1 MTLFHL
7 QDVQFLD
14 VLRIDELTIERGET
28 TCIVGTSGA
37 GKSTLVRLLNRMNP
51 LTSGTI
57 TYEGVDLETLD
68 PVDLRRDVVMLA
80 QTPLLF
86 KGTVEENVQK
96 GVQFAEKEEKTKE
109 EIARALETV
118 SLAIDGATDVATLS
132 GGEKQRVALARVLLM
147 DPNVYLL
154 DEPTS
159 ALDPGTEEEVM
170 RAFLEEAKRRQQT
183 VLIITHSRDV
193 AEQFADRIITV
204 EKGRIV
210 HD

>member
-7 QDVQFLD
+7 QDVRFLD
-14 VLRIDELTIERGET
+14 VLHVDELTIERGKT

-57 TYEGVDLETLD
+57 TYEGVDLETID
-68 PVDLRRDVVMLA
+68 PVALRRDVVMLA

-109 EIARALETV
+109 EMARALETV
-118 SLAIDGATDVATLS
+118 SLAIDGATDVAKLS

-159 ALDPGTEEEVM
+159 ALDPGTEAEVM

>member
-7 QDVQFLD
+7 QDVRFLD
-14 VLRIDELTIERGET
+14 VLHVDELTIERGKT

-57 TYEGVDLETLD
+57 TYEGVDLETID
-68 PVDLRRDVVMLA
+68 PVALRRDVVMLA

-118 SLAIDGATDVATLS
+118 SLAIDGATDVAKLS

-170 RAFLEEAKRRQQT
+170 RAFLEETKRRQQT

>member
-14 VLRIDELTIERGET
+14 VLHVDELTIERGKT

-57 TYEGVDLETLD
+57 TYEGVDLETID
-68 PVDLRRDVVMLA
+68 PVALRRDVVMLA

-118 SLAIDGATDVATLS
+118 SLAIDGATDVAKLS

-170 RAFLEEAKRRQQT
+170 RAFLEETKRRQQT

>member
-7 QDVQFLD
+7 QDVRFLD
-14 VLRIDELTIERGET
+14 VLHVDELTIERGKT

-57 TYEGVDLETLD
+57 TYEGVDLETID
-68 PVDLRRDVVMLA
+68 PVTLRRDVVMLA

-109 EIARALETV
+109 EMARALETV
-118 SLAIDGATDVATLS
+118 SLAIDGATDVAKLS

>member
-7 QDVQFLD
+7 QDVRFLD
-14 VLRIDELTIERGET
+14 VLHVDELTIERGKT

-57 TYEGVDLETLD
+57 TYEGVDLETID
-68 PVDLRRDVVMLA
+68 PVALRRDVVMLA

-118 SLAIDGATDVATLS
+118 SLAIDGATDVAKLS

>member
-7 QDVQFLD
+7 QDVRFLD
-14 VLRIDELTIERGET
+14 VLHVDELTIERGKT

-57 TYEGVDLETLD
+57 TYEGVDLETID
-68 PVDLRRDVVMLA
+68 PVALRRDVVMLA

-96 GVQFAEKEEKTKE
+96 GVQFAEKEEKTKDE
-109 EIARALETV
+109 MARALETV
-118 SLAIDGATDVATLS
+118 SLAIDGATDVAKLS

>member
-7 QDVQFLD
+7 QDVRFLD
-14 VLRIDELTIERGET
+14 VLHVDELTIERGKT

-57 TYEGVDLETLD
+57 TYEGVDLETID
-68 PVDLRRDVVMLA
+68 PVALRRDVVMLA

-109 EIARALETV
+109 EMARALETV
-118 SLAIDGATDVATLS
+118 SLAIDGATDVAKLS